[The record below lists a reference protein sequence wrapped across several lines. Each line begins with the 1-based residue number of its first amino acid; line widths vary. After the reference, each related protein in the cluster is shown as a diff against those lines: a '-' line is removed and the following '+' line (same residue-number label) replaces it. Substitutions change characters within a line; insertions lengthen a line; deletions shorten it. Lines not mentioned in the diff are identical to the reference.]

1 MTEVSRPRGVK
12 SAPVETIDV
21 CHVLGSVGHGGRE
34 SLLEELIRQSPDD
47 IGYTVCGLRAQDGH
61 SDRFEHLGTET
72 VSFGATSTR
81 DVRAVGRMARF
92 LFDRSFDVI
101 HAHGPNAQVPSRVL
115 GRICHGGTIVST
127 VHGVE
132 RMFSERQ
139 LRLERLTRSLETRT
153 IAVSNGVKQSYAGT
167 GPPPD
172 WETIHNGID
181 VESFNEAVERA
192 DPSDVVAEHSVS
204 ETDLVLLN
212 VGRYVPPKSQ
222 LDLVD
227 AMDRVTDERTDV
239 RLFIVGGRGAME
251 GRLRDRV
258 AEYGLEGTVTVT
270 GRVEE
275 IHPYYALADA
285 FVSSSVGEGLPIVQL
300 EAMAAELPVIA
311 TDIPGVRELVVD
323 GETGTLVPTNDPAA
337 LSRAILDLAD
347 GDDRDRYGRAGFD
360 RVRREFH
367 IEKTVSEYVSLYR
380 QLANGGTDG

>member
-1 MTEVSRPRGVK
+1 MTRASRRTRAK
-12 SAPVETIDV
+12 SARAETIEV

-47 IGYTVCGLRAQDGH
+47 IAYTVCGLRTQEGH
-61 SDRFEHLGTET
+61 TDRFGHLGIET

-81 DVRAVGRMARF
+81 DVRALGRMARF
-92 LFDRSFDVI
+92 LLYPSFDVI

-115 GRICHGGTIVST
+115 GRICHNGAIVST

-139 LRLERLTRSLETRT
+139 LRLERLTRPLETRT
-153 IAVSNGVKQSYAGT
+153 IAVSNGVKQSYAET
-167 GPPPD
+167 GDPPD
-172 WETIHNGID
+172 WKTIHNGID
-181 VESFNEAVERA
+181 VESFNRAVEEA
-192 DPSDVVAEHSVS
+192 DPSPIVAEYSVS
-204 ETDLVLLN
+204 ETDFVFLN

-227 AMDRVTDERTDV
+227 AMDRVTDERTDIH
-239 RLFIVGGRGAME
+239 LFIVGGRGAME

-258 AEYGLEGTVTVT
+258 AEYGLERTVSVT

-275 IHPYYALADA
+275 INPYYALADA
-285 FVSSSVGEGLPIVQL
+285 FVSSSVAEGLPIVLL

-323 GETGTLVPTNDPAA
+323 GETGTLVPTNDPNE
-337 LSRAILDLAD
+337 LSRAVLGLANCND
-347 GDDRDRYGRAGFD
+347 HAQYGRAGFD

-367 IEKTVSEYVSLYR
+367 IERTVSEYVSLYR
-380 QLANGGTDG
+380 QLVNGGTDR